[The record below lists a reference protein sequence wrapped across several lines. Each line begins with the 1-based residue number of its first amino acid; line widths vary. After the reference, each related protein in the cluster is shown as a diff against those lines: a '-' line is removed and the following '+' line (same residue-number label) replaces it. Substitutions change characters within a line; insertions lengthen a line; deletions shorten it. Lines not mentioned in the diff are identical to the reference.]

1 MKQVLLSLAVTGL
14 LFTGCSQDNATQT
27 QQSAQKQM
35 PPMPVQAFEVTLA
48 KATFSKSYAALLKPF
63 QEVEVVARIN
73 GILEK
78 ENFIEGSYVTKGDVL
93 YEIQKNEYKAALETA
108 EATQAK
114 AQANFDKA
122 TKDFQRAEYLYKNKA
137 ISQQQFDEFLYAYD
151 DAKATLQGAKA
162 SVDIARIEYGY
173 TTIRAP
179 ISGLIGISKSDEGSY
194 IATQNA
200 TLTSI
205 TALDPVYAEFSL
217 PNNDVMR
224 YRSQIKTGSKV
235 IMEQDGKTYVGEVDY
250 IAPKLDSQTDT
261 LLVRAKFAN
270 ASKELVI
277 GSFMQVRL
285 DGFSYENVATIPQN
299 ALLKTPDAI
308 LVYVINEDGS
318 LGMRPVEVAH
328 VKEGNAI
335 ILGGL
340 QAGEKIVVS
349 NIAKLRPS
357 SKVTIIGGN

>member
-1 MKQVLLSLAVTGL
+1 MKQVILSLAVAGL

-63 QEVEVVARIN
+63 QEVEVVARVN

-78 ENFIEGSYVTKGDVL
+78 ENFVEGSYVTKGQVL

-108 EATQAK
+108 K
-114 AQANFDKA
+114 AQANFDK
-122 TKDFQRAEYLYKNKA
+122 TSKDFQRAEYLYKNKA
-137 ISQQQFDEFLYAYD
+137 ISQQQYDELLYAYD

-162 SVDIARIEYGY
+162 AVDIARIEYGY
-173 TTIRAP
+173 TTITAP
-179 ISGLIGISKSDEGSY
+179 ISGLIGISQSDEGSY

-200 TLTSI
+200 TLTTI
-205 TALDPVYAEFSL
+205 TALNPVYAEFSL
-217 PNNDVMR
+217 PNQDVVR
-224 YRSQIKTGSKV
+224 YRSQIKTGAKV
-235 IMEQDGKTYVGEVDY
+235 SIEQGGKTYLGEVDY

-277 GSFMQVRL
+277 GSFGQIKL

-299 ALLKTPDAI
+299 ALLKTPDAT
-308 LVYVINEDGS
+308 LVYVIGEGGS
-318 LGMRPVEVAH
+318 LGMRPVEIAH
-328 VKEGNAI
+328 VKDGNAI

-340 QAGEKIVVS
+340 NAGEKIVVS
-349 NIAKLRPS
+349 NIAKLRPN